1 MEANKYPAT
10 GSLFTQK
17 EKRSEKSPY
26 YSGMLTLE
34 MEVLD
39 DLIKQKEEGILEPK
53 MNLVGWKKLS
63 KAGNP
68 YLRII
73 ANIERDRKE
82 QNQSYQNPVQ
92 QVQQTNN
99 SNNITDDEI
108 PF

>member
-1 MEANKYPAT
+1 MDTNKYPAT

-17 EKRSEKSPY
+17 EKRSEKSPD